1 LKKEKDFS
9 PISFSHYRGHIR
21 NEWITHG
28 LFHWLAQLPDS
39 LTHTGVTTIKDS
51 KTTSL
56 FRIAVSDQQSAI
68 SHERSAFSDQQIYR
82 GSGSGVGGSE
92 STNPQ
97 SLIPNP
103 SFEICIKRYNYQHFF
118 YSLKYIFRSSRA
130 KKAWKKA
137 NVLLSLGILT
147 PYPVAFLEKRSFLFL
162 HHSLFVTTW
171 IDGAFSLDR
180 FFEDNFGQALTGH
193 FLKEKWQFISEA
205 ARFIKTIHDFQ
216 IAHGDLKAKNI
227 LVKTSYE
234 RHLFYLLDLD
244 SLKINKSLSQAERI
258 RDLARLNASFLDTRV
273 LSRSNRLRFLV
284 NYINGGAKP
293 DFAQRIFW
301 NNIAAATENTLRK
314 SKKRFM

>member
-1 LKKEKDFS
+1 MKKEKNFS

-56 FRIAVSDQQSAI
+56 FRIAFSDQQSAI
-68 SHERSAFSDQQIYR
+68 SNEQSAFSDQPSAVSNY
-82 GSGSGVGGSE
+82 SAF
-92 STNPQ
+92 STPH
-97 SLIPNP
+97 SAL
-103 SFEICIKRYNYQHFF
+103 CIKRYNYQHFF

-147 PYPVAFLEKRSFLFL
+147 PYPVASLEKRSFLFL